1 MKLAELTI
9 KDFVDV
15 LGSDAPA
22 PGGGSVSA
30 LCGANGAALCAM
42 CAA

>member
-22 PGGGSVSA
+22 PGGGA
-30 LCGANGAALCAM
+30 EPTGLRCAPW